1 MQNSLKTF
9 FEELLFAP
17 RLHHYPI
24 ILALLPVSILYAFL
38 MFLRRIL
45 TQKIDFDIP
54 IVSVGNLI
62 MGGSGKTPF
71 IIAVASR
78 YKDVAIISRGYGR
91 ESQGLIEVS
100 HKGRVLTDIN
110 QSGDEAML
118 IAQSLKSA
126 SVIVSEDRKVA
137 IKRAKELGAK
147 VLFLDDGFNRV
158 EIKKLEI
165 LLEPKVVKNYLPLP
179 SGAFREFYFTKVYA
193 NLFCKEGQHFRR
205 KVSFENLS
213 SKMLLVSAISNP
225 SRLDEYL
232 PVGIVGRLI
241 YPDHAYF
248 DIEEIKNKMKEL
260 NATSILVTQKDW
272 VKLQNFDLPI
282 SLMKLDIDIDE
293 SIIEAIDHYILDQW
307 SQFH

>member
-17 RLHHYPI
+17 RWYHYPI
-24 ILALLPVSILYAFL
+24 ILTLLPLSLLYAFL

-45 TQKIDFDIP
+45 TPKIDFNIP
-54 IVSVGNLI
+54 IVSIGNLI

-71 IIAVASR
+71 IIALAAR
-78 YKDVAIISRGYGR
+78 YKDAAIISQGYGR

-100 HKGRVLTDIN
+100 HKGKILTDVR

-137 IKRAKELGAK
+137 IKRAKALGAK
-147 VLFLDDGFNRV
+147 VIFLDDGFNRV
-158 EIKKLEI
+158 EIKKFEI
-165 LLEPKVVKNYLPLP
+165 LLEPKVIKNYLPLP
-179 SGAFREFYFTKVYA
+179 SGAFREFYFSKVFS
-193 NLFCKEGQHFRR
+193 NLLCKEEQHFKR
-205 KVSFENLS
+205 KVSFENVS
-213 SKMLLVSAISNP
+213 SQMLLVTAISNP

-232 PVGIVGRLI
+232 PVGIVGRLL

-248 DIEEIKNKMKEL
+248 DIEQIENKMKEL
-260 NATSILVTQKDW
+260 DASSILVTQKDW

-282 SLMKLDIDIDE
+282 SLMKLDIDLDE
-293 SIIEAIDHYILDQW
+293 SIVEAIDHYILDQ
-307 SQFH
+307 